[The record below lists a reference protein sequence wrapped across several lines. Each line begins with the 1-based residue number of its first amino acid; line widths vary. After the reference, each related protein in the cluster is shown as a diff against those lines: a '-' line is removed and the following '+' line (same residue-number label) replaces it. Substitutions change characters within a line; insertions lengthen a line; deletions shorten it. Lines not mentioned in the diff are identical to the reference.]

1 MIRTLAARASRTAA
15 MAARQQAQQQQHQA
29 RFYALDG
36 AKGFSDRESA
46 IENLYFNK
54 EDEHLLRKLLSK
66 VKSQTQTT
74 DPSAS
79 MSSEAADLASLRA
92 IVGKYSVSE
101 ADMKA
106 LLHWKHAHY

>member
-15 MAARQQAQQQQHQA
+15 MAARQQQA

-36 AKGFSDRESA
+36 AKGFADRESA
-46 IENLYFNK
+46 FENLYFSK
-54 EDEHLLRKLLSK
+54 EDERALRKLLSK

-79 MSSEAADLASLRA
+79 LSSDAAEMASLRA